1 MNLIF
6 RLVLGIV
13 VGIMLGQ
20 WAPDSLIRAL
30 LTFKVLFGELLEY
43 SIPLIIL
50 FFIMSGIARLERS
63 SGRLLALT
71 IALAYASTTLA
82 GLMSAIVGLELVP
95 HIVHHGQLPAS
106 QAVVLFPYFTL
117 DIPPLTDIS
126 TALVTAFLFG
136 IGISATAHEGMRNLA
151 DGGRDIVERFIAKAL
166 IPALPFYIAGLFCE
180 MTIAGTVA
188 NTLKSFGMI
197 LVLALA
203 LHWLWLTFLYVASGM
218 STGRAPMQALRHMLP
233 AYFTAAGTMSSAATI
248 PVTVRQCRMNHISP
262 SVASF
267 AIPLLATIH
276 MCGSAITLT
285 ICAIGVM
292 LVMPALP
299 APDLMTLLPF
309 IAALG
314 VTIIAAPGSPGGAAM
329 TSVGILQSVLGFDVA
344 AVGLMMALYLAQDS
358 FGTAC
363 NVTGDG
369 ALVQWIDRFS
379 EAEQD
384 RQRYQSRDE

>member
-13 VGIMLGQ
+13 AGILLGQ
-20 WAPDSLIRAL
+20 WAPESLIRAL

-43 SIPLIIL
+43 AIPLIIL

-63 SGRLLALT
+63 SGRLLTLT
-71 IALAYASTTLA
+71 IVLAYASTTLA
-82 GLMSAIVGLELVP
+82 GLLAGIVGLEVVP
-95 HIVHHGQLPAS
+95 HIVQQDQLPVSHAIKHLS
-106 QAVVLFPYFTL
+106 PYFTL

-136 IGISATAHEGMRNLA
+136 IGISATEHDGMRQLA

-197 LVLALA
+197 LLLALT
-203 LHWLWLTFLYVASGM
+203 LHWLWLSLLYVTSGT
-218 STGRAPMQALRHMLP
+218 STGRSPMKALAHMLP

-248 PVTVRQCRMNHISP
+248 PVTVRQMHLNHISP

-267 AIPLLATIH
+267 AVPLLATIH

-285 ICAIGVM
+285 VCAIGVM
-292 LVMPALP
+292 LVTPSLATPELT
-299 APDLMTLLPF
+299 TLLPF

-329 TSVGILQSVLGFDVA
+329 TSVGVLQSLLGFDAA

-369 ALVQWIDRFS
+369 ALVQWIDRFA

-384 RQRYQSRDE
+384 RQRYR

>member
-13 VGIMLGQ
+13 AGVLLGQ
-20 WAPDSLIRAL
+20 WAPDILVRSL

-43 SIPLIIL
+43 AIPLIIL
-50 FFIMSGIARLERS
+50 FFIMSGIALLERS

-71 IALAYASTTLA
+71 MVLAYASTTLA
-82 GLMSAIVGLELVP
+82 GLMSAVVGLELVP
-95 HIVHHGQLPAS
+95 HIVSHTQMPAS
-106 QAVVLFPYFTL
+106 HPMVLQPYFAL

-136 IGISATAHEGMRNLA
+136 IGISATGHDGLRNLA

-197 LVLALA
+197 LILALT
-203 LHWLWLTFLYVASGM
+203 LHWLWLSLLYLASGM
-218 STGRAPMQALRHMLP
+218 STGRAPLVALRNMLP

-248 PVTVRQCRMNHISP
+248 PVTVRQTRLNHISP
-262 SVASF
+262 SVSSF

-285 ICAIGVM
+285 ICAIGVI
-292 LVMPALP
+292 LVTPALP
-299 APDLMTLLPF
+299 QPDLMSLLPF

-329 TSVGILQSVLGFDVA
+329 TSVGVLQSLLGFDAA

-363 NVTGDG
+363 NVAGDG
-369 ALVQWIDRFS
+369 ALVQWIDRFA

-384 RQRYQSRDE
+384 RQRYR